1 MATVTVTEF
10 AEYNCLTG
18 SDAQSVEEIVHL
30 DESKLE
36 GVDVSDTENDLNQSK
51 ILSRLAGTLSR
62 LKTKKFHTAEN
73 SRSRIHPLESVAG
86 DDDVSSDD
94 DVEESSTHPLKQ
106 VYNTDSFADAA
117 EALATRYS
125 ETNFA
130 LDAVLFFFRFESQSV
145 DGDRVAVIQEIHL
158 SDAYRPSADEILDP
172 AEQVVRQRME
182 KGLVYPARSLREPD
196 EEDTEEEIYLNEN
209 RAAVYQRSH
218 ANYWS
223 EFAKLESELK
233 AKEILW
239 KGDGGGAESD
249 DAGRLNEVKQAR
261 DDVSELQPVDELPDV
276 YTDLS
281 DLEVTVTPDGE
292 KSVIGFTIE
301 ELTERDGINI
311 VRDSGGRHHIIITKG
326 NPEIRHVNESDALQA
341 DNKDIELFP
350 DIDTYDSPDDVPGLA
365 DENNQ

>member
-1 MATVTVTEF
+1 MVTVKEF
-10 AEYNCLTG
+10 AEYNCITG
-18 SDAQSVEEIVHL
+18 SDDHSVEEIVHL

-36 GVDVSDTENDLNQSK
+36 GVDVSDTENDLDQSE
-51 ILSRLAGTLSR
+51 ILSRLTKTLSR

-73 SRSRIHPLESVAG
+73 SRARIHTLESVAG
-86 DDDVSSDD
+86 DDGESDD
-94 DVEESSTHPLKQ
+94 DAEESSTHPLKR
-106 VYNTDSFADAA
+106 VYGSNSFDDAA

-130 LDAVLFFFRFESQSV
+130 LDAVLFFFRFDSQSV
-145 DGDRVAVIQEIHL
+145 DADRIAVIQEIHL

-182 KGLVYPARSLREPD
+182 KGLVYPARALREPD
-196 EEDTEEEIYLNEN
+196 DEDTEEEIYLNKD
-209 RAAVYQRSH
+209 RVAVYQRSH

-223 EFAKLESELK
+223 TFAKLEAELK
-233 AKEILW
+233 PNEILW
-239 KGDGGGAESD
+239 KGDSEDEEAD
-249 DAGRLNEVKQAR
+249 DAGRLDEVKQAR

-311 VRDSGGRHHIIITKG
+311 VSDSGGRYHIIITKG
-326 NPEIRHVNESDALQA
+326 RPEIRHVNESDALEA
-341 DNKDIELFP
+341 DDEVIKLFSNL
-350 DIDTYDSPDDVPGLA
+350 DEYDSPDDVPGLT
-365 DENNQ
+365 DQNNQ